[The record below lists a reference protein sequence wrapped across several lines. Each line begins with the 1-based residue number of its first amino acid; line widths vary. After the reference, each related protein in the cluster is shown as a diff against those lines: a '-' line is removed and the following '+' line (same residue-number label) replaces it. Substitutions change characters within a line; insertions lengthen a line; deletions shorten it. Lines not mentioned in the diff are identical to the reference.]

1 MPGQLSG
8 RDENRVEPNPELRIG
23 RICGEKM
30 VEGARD
36 ARLLTAIDGVGR
48 RVERRAGLD
57 LHRHQQAPAPGDQV
71 DLADRTAMAAGENPI
86 ALEAQKPG
94 SMAFGPVAA
103 PFGGPTAFRRPPRH
117 R

>member
-1 MPGQLSG
+1 MPRQLSG

-71 DLADRTAMAAGENPI
+71 DLADRSAMAAGENPI

-94 SMAFGPVAA
+94 GMAFGPVAA
-103 PFGGPTAFRRPPRH
+103 PFGAPTAFRRPPRH